1 MSDKN
6 KSGPSGQKIIFK
18 DNGRGLPTTGTKTPM
33 PPVKPPKPPEAT
45 KKS

>member
-6 KSGPSGQKIIFK
+6 KSNSGGQKPIFE

-33 PPVKPPKPPEAT
+33 PQVKPPKPTESS

>member
-1 MSDKN
+1 MSEQI
-6 KSGPSGQKIIFK
+6 KSGQNGQATIFK

-33 PPVKPPKPPEAT
+33 PPVQPPKAPESG

>member
-1 MSDKN
+1 MTDKN
-6 KSGPSGQKIIFK
+6 KSNTSGQKSIFK

-33 PPVKPPKPPEAT
+33 PQVKPPKQPEST